1 MVPDQSG
8 GQEQNPA
15 DRPRGAANE
24 KSEAGFPRTS
34 PDNRALTL
42 VAITATATS
51 AAKFATATAASART
65 LFARASDVDGEG
77 AAVQLRAIQGVD
89 GLLRLFGRAHRD
101 EAEPTRFTRHA
112 VHHQVGLDDR
122 PVRREGVLEIVFG
135 GVEGKISNKQFCTHV
150 MFYCA
155 TNAAFTRLFPTIGF
169 QIVTETSSLEDLPC
183 RGIDKLSNSGANM
196 NHSRGIANSIFIN
209 LFVRIAS
216 SLRPV
221 LVSSNHPHCF
231 RRHGELRIQINRV
244 RERGDAAVGCEAS
257 ARGVDRRT
265 TSRHTNHAIQFI
277 GPLLFRRSI
286 PSSTPPG

>member
-89 GLLRLFGRAHRD
+89 GLLRLFRRAHRD
-101 EAEPTRFTRHA
+101 EAEPTRFTRYA
-112 VHHQVGLDDR
+112 VHQQVGLDDR
-122 PVRREGVLEIVFG
+122 AVGREGVLEIVFG
-135 GVEGKISNKQFCTHV
+135 GVEGKVSNKQFCTHV

-169 QIVTETSSLEDLPC
+169 QIVTETSSPEDF
-183 RGIDKLSNSGANM
+183 
-196 NHSRGIANSIFIN
+196 H
-209 LFVRIAS
+209 
-216 SLRPV
+216 
-221 LVSSNHPHCF
+221 
-231 RRHGELRIQINRV
+231 
-244 RERGDAAVGCEAS
+244 AVGLTSYQTACETWTILAE
-257 ARGVDRRT
+257 
-265 TSRHTNHAIQFI
+265 
-277 GPLLFRRSI
+277 
-286 PSSTPPG
+286 